1 MRALIKGHDGYRYRG
16 TVGDD
21 LIFTSKPDYRVT
33 EAADIVV
40 DAELA
45 EATDAANTV
54 AMALAI
60 VPRNGDDTPF
70 DDVNLGDT
78 ARAADLDA
86 THGRNRIVSLPTRE
100 DRLGNVQYG
109 LELNSRIE
117 NEQAEKR
124 RWLEQITPGALSG
137 RADQISA
144 TSLGVAIPFGK
155 LRSSSITYQQT
166 GELVAE
172 LDYEDPEDQ
181 GHSDDW
187 PVDEPILFHRVR
199 WSLQQAGDTDTVVH
213 LRLNGGGG
221 FDTGSP
227 DFVPFFHAITIPAGA
242 TAPDDDTNLGMYT
255 NQVAF
260 KGDLVRIATYQAG
273 DYARGL
279 VVRLFYTSQT

>member
-16 TVGDD
+16 TDGDD
-21 LIFTSKPDYRVT
+21 LIFTSKTDYRVQ
-33 EAADIVV
+33 EAADVVV

-54 AMALAI
+54 AMGLAV
-60 VPRNGDDTPF
+60 VPRNNDDAPF
-70 DDVNLGDT
+70 DDVNLGD
-78 ARAADLDA
+78 AVRVADIDGDHA
-86 THGRNRIVSLPTRE
+86 PQRIVAIPTSE
-100 DRLGNVQYG
+100 TRLGVVQFG
-109 LELNSRIE
+109 LEVNSRIE
-117 NEQAEKR
+117 NEQAQKR

-166 GELVAE
+166 GALVAE
-172 LDYEDPEDQ
+172 LDYDDPEDE

-213 LRLNGGGG
+213 LRINGGGP
-221 FDTGSP
+221 FNTGAP
-227 DFVPFFHAITIPAGA
+227 DYVPFFHAITIPAGA
-242 TAPDDDTNLGMYT
+242 TAPDDDTNDGMYT

-260 KGDLVRIATYQAG
+260 KGDKVRIATYQAG

>member
-16 TVGDD
+16 TDGDD
-21 LIFTSKPDYRVT
+21 LIFTSKTDYRVQ
-33 EAADIVV
+33 EAADVVV

-54 AMALAI
+54 AMGLAV
-60 VPRNGDDTPF
+60 VPRNNDDAPF
-70 DDVNLGDT
+70 DDVNLGDA
-78 ARAADLDA
+78 ARVADIDGDYA
-86 THGRNRIVSLPTRE
+86 PQRIVAIPTSE
-100 DRLGNVQYG
+100 TRLGVVQFG
-109 LELNSRIE
+109 LEVNSRIE
-117 NEQAEKR
+117 NEQAQKR

-166 GELVAE
+166 GALVAE
-172 LDYEDPEDQ
+172 LDYDDPEDE

-199 WSLQQAGDTDTVVH
+199 WSLQQAGDTDTVVL
-213 LRLNGGGG
+213 LRINGGGP
-221 FDTGSP
+221 FNTGAP
-227 DFVPFFHAITIPAGA
+227 DYVPFFHAITIPAGA
-242 TAPDDDTNLGMYT
+242 TAPDDDTNDGMYT

-260 KGDLVRIATYQAG
+260 KGDKVRIATYQAG